1 MYFLLHRKEKKKNIC
16 SYINNLQAQPFICF
30 LGSGATYY
38 PLVQTK
44 NSQGI
49 NINYLSL
56 GHEK

>member
-1 MYFLLHRKEKKKNIC
+1 MYFLLHRRDKKTTYVVTLIIYRTNH
-16 SYINNLQAQPFICF
+16 LFV

-38 PLVQTK
+38 PLTQTK
-44 NSQGI
+44 NSQGT